1 MKLNIYI
8 ILLTVFCSCTQQSE
22 DATKGG
28 LTQNES
34 GRHSGARNEYGVKD
48 SVLVEDLF
56 KKCDSLNNN
65 YNSDSALFLANK
77 ALFISQKTG
86 YRKGLAGA
94 NYRLGETFLLLGKLT
109 EGIKAIDEA
118 FPYYI
123 ETNNQERLANLH
135 SMRGNAYTDLGKKP
149 EALNEYLAALKFYE
163 GIGDKYGIANCHG
176 NLGNI
181 NADMGRNSE
190 AIREYET
197 VIELSME
204 MGNKRLEDM
213 TRNNLGAIYISQ
225 NNLPEAL
232 NQHQISLKL
241 KQEAGD
247 KRGQGIAYDNIGSV
261 YSMMG
266 NCTEALKLH
275 LIALKLS
282 EETGDK
288 DNEALVLANIGG
300 AKIKLGQAR
309 EAREWITRGL
319 LLAKELGTKETIAQC
334 YNSLYEADSA
344 LGNFKGAFEYN
355 KIYNAYRDSLVNE
368 ENIEK
373 TLESKIQY
381 DFDKKQAVSKAA
393 QEKKDAIA
401 EKELQK
407 QKLVRNIFVGGF
419 AVVFLFALI
428 FFRQRNKISKARK
441 RSDELLLNILPEE
454 VAEELKA
461 KGSAEAKHFDEVT
474 VLFTDFQGFTQLSEK
489 LTPTELITEI
499 NECFSAFDHIMQK
512 YGVEKIKTI
521 GDAYMAVGGLPVSNQ
536 THAEGVVR
544 AALDIQQFMHEHKLK
559 KQSEGKLFFEIRIG
573 IHTGPVVAGI
583 VGVKK
588 FAYDIWGDT
597 VNIAAR
603 MESSGEAG
611 KINISGSTY
620 ELVKSKFRCIHR
632 GKIQAKGKGEIDMYF
647 MEGKI

>member
-1 MKLNIYI
+1 MKLKIYI
-8 ILLTVFCSCTQQSE
+8 ILVTVFCSCTQRSE
-22 DATKGG
+22 DATNGG
-28 LTQNES
+28 LNQNES
-34 GRHSGARNEYGVKD
+34 GRHSGARNEYAVKD
-48 SVLVEDLF
+48 SVFVEDLF

-65 YNSDSALFLANK
+65 YESDSALFMANK

-86 YRKGLAGA
+86 YKKGLAGA
-94 NYRLGETFLLLGKLT
+94 NYRLGETFLLLGKFA

-118 FPYYI
+118 FPYYL

-135 SMRGNAYTDLGKKP
+135 SMRGNAYTDLGNKP
-149 EALNEYLAALKFYE
+149 EALNEYFAALKFYE
-163 GIGDKYGIANCHG
+163 AIGDKYGIAICHG

-197 VIELSME
+197 VIELSKV

-213 TRNNLGAIYISQ
+213 THNNLGAIYIAQ

-232 NQHQISLKL
+232 NQHQMSLKL

-266 NCTEALKLH
+266 NCIEALKLH
-275 LIALKLS
+275 LTALKLS

-288 DNEALVLANIGG
+288 DNEALVLANIGR

-334 YNSLYEADSA
+334 YNRLYEADSA

-368 ENIEK
+368 ENIKK

-441 RSDELLLNILPEE
+441 RSDELLLNILPKET
-454 VAEELKA
+454 ADELKA
-461 KGSAEAKHFDEVT
+461 KGSADAKQFDKVT
-474 VLFTDFQGFTQLSEK
+474 VMFTDFKNFTQASEK
-489 LTPTELITEI
+489 LTAAELVKEI
-499 NECFSAFDHIMQK
+499 HDCYSEFDKIISKHNL
-512 YGVEKIKTI
+512 EKIKTI
-521 GDAYMAVGGLPVSNQ
+521 GDSYMCAGGLPVPNSTNAEDIIRASIEIRDFMESEKQ
-536 THAEGVVR
+536 KRIAEGK
-544 AALDIQQFMHEHKLK
+544 A
-559 KQSEGKLFFEIRIG
+559 FFDIRIG
-573 IHTGPVVAGI
+573 CHTGPVVAGI
-583 VGVKK
+583 VGIKK

-597 VNIAAR
+597 VNIASR
-603 MESSGEAG
+603 MESSGVAG
-611 KINISGSTY
+611 KVNISKATY
-620 ELVKSKFRCIHR
+620 ELVKDKFKCIYR
-632 GKIQAKGKGEIDMYF
+632 GKIQAKNKGEIDMYF
-647 MEGKI
+647 VDGRI